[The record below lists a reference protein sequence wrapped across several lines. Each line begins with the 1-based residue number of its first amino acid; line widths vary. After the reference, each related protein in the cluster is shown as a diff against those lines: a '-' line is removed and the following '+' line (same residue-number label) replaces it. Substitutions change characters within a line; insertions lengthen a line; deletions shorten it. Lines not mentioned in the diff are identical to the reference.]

1 MDRLT
6 HKSPETDMVW
16 FVDHES
22 NDMLLEPC
30 EMNSHHSRLAI
41 QKLEKYES
49 VEEQGLLVKLPCKV
63 GMRIWVNGILGV
75 GKVEE
80 YEVIRIDYCSTLG
93 TGKNEFYIEALLVKN
108 PKNSIGFYDKEFDKN
123 VFLTK
128 DEAEKSLVESVI

>member
-1 MDRLT
+1 MDRLSERFSYYFGLLSVFINDRNV
-6 HKSPETDMVW
+6 K
-16 FVDHES
+16 VDDFEH
-22 NDMLLEPC
+22 
-30 EMNSHHSRLAI
+30 I
-41 QKLEKYES
+41 QNLIFA
-49 VEEQGLLVKLPCKV
+49 EEQGLLVKLPCKV

-128 DEAEKSLVESVI
+128 DEAEKSLVESVK

>member
-1 MDRLT
+1 MDRLSERFSYYCGLLSAFINDINV
-6 HKSPETDMVW
+6 K
-16 FVDHES
+16 VDDFEH
-22 NDMLLEPC
+22 
-30 EMNSHHSRLAI
+30 I
-41 QKLEKYES
+41 QNLICA
-49 VEEQGLLVKLPCKV
+49 EEQDLLVKLPCKV

-128 DEAEKSLVESVI
+128 DEAEKSLVESVK